1 MIDLSKIGRKNG
13 DEGRNLLIIN
23 FVYFYFSFFPFFL
36 ATILPLLF
44 LFFFPFFFFFLFFFH
59 LYYLQN
65 HTIKRLC
72 KMYICIF
79 LQERRQNYSFL
90 MEINSKRSSF
100 LPYIPDYELVCG
112 TQNFESLN
120 RCLTRYVWN
129 G

>member
-44 LFFFPFFFFFLFFFH
+44 LFFFPFFFFLFFFH